1 MNHEGIMKKLSKK
14 SFIILLA
21 ILAAIILITV
31 VVVLFIIFR
40 GKNEIVVPPNAI
52 GNSAG
57 NLQNGGLFCEY
68 DGYLYFSNS
77 YDGGALYRMK
87 YEDGSFERLNKNRTY
102 SINAVGNN
110 LYYCMLSERSTIS
123 GLGSLTRN
131 AGIYSCRLDGEKTVN
146 LNTNAGIAM
155 QYYGNYLYYQE
166 STDTGTT
173 LVKQSVESKEK
184 TTLSPQVIDPS
195 SVVNGTLYYSNAADG
210 HFLYAAD
217 LETGVSNR
225 LWDTPVWNPVYDNG
239 YIYYLTMDG
248 KYNLCRRA
256 INDTNVEV
264 LTNDFVDTFN
274 VYKSIIYYCVSAGDN
289 PAIKRMNIDGSN
301 PEIVRTGIYHDV
313 NVTSDYVYYSQYNN
327 IVPIY
332 RQSTFGPIYEDEF
345 SEAVTAAL
353 KNISEEN

>member
-1 MNHEGIMKKLSKK
+1 MKKLSKK

-131 AGIYSCRLDGEKTVN
+131 AGVYSCRLDGEKTVN
-146 LNTNAGIAM
+146 LNTNAGITM
-155 QYYGNYLYYQE
+155 QYYGKYLY
-166 STDTGTT
+166 
-173 LVKQSVESKEK
+173 
-184 TTLSPQVIDPS
+184 
-195 SVVNGTLYYSNAADG
+195 
-210 HFLYAAD
+210 
-217 LETGVSNR
+217 
-225 LWDTPVWNPVYDNG
+225 
-239 YIYYLTMDG
+239 
-248 KYNLCRRA
+248 
-256 INDTNVEV
+256 
-264 LTNDFVDTFN
+264 
-274 VYKSIIYYCVSAGDN
+274 
-289 PAIKRMNIDGSN
+289 
-301 PEIVRTGIYHDV
+301 
-313 NVTSDYVYYSQYNN
+313 
-327 IVPIY
+327 
-332 RQSTFGPIYEDEF
+332 
-345 SEAVTAAL
+345 
-353 KNISEEN
+353 